1 LSQVKVGNPENAEVG
16 MGPVVN
22 TAQRKS
28 VEEGIRTLQKQARVA
43 YQPTDFKPVDADA
56 QAGAFVPPTLLQVS
70 DSNDGSVV
78 NELEVF
84 GPVATVVPYRSKD
97 EAFAIARRGGG
108 SLAASVFSEDSAFL
122 ADAALALGNSHGRVL
137 LVDPSI
143 GDSHTG
149 HGIVLPSLLH
159 GGPGRAG
166 GGEELGGQHG
176 MWFYHQRVAVQGSGP
191 TLQAIVGR
199 AVELPKA

>member
-1 LSQVKVGNPENAEVG
+1 
-16 MGPVVN
+16 
-22 TAQRKS
+22 
-28 VEEGIRTLQKQARVA
+28 
-43 YQPTDFKPVDADA
+43 
-56 QAGAFVPPTLLQVS
+56 
-70 DSNDGSVV
+70 
-78 NELEVF
+78 
-84 GPVATVVPYRSKD
+84 VVPYKSKD

-108 SLAASVFSEDSAFL
+108 SLAASVFSEDSAYL
-122 ADAALALGNSHGRVL
+122 ADAAIALGNSHGRVL

-166 GGEELGGQHG
+166 GGEELGGLHG

-191 TLQAIVGR
+191 TLSAIVGR